1 MDATELYR
9 SGKLNEA
16 IQALGSALRS
26 NPADLRGR
34 TFLFELLCFAGEFDR
49 AQKQLQ
55 VLASGGGDAATG
67 ALLYHAALHAER
79 KRQEMFTN
87 NELPEKP
94 TEGES
99 ASTIS
104 GTLNGEPFEAL
115 TDADPRIGGRLE
127 VFAAGDYLWIPLE
140 HVTEVTIEPPRR
152 LRDLLW
158 IPAQVR
164 TGPGFQNME
173 LGEVLIPALAAG
185 SWKNADDN
193 VRLGRATVWEEIDEE
208 QVVPVGQKMLLV
220 DGEECP
226 FLEVRSLIIETSD
239 PAS

>member
-1 MDATELYR
+1 M
-9 SGKLNEA
+9 
-16 IQALGSALRS
+16 
-26 NPADLRGR
+26 
-34 TFLFELLCFAGEFDR
+34 FA
-49 AQKQLQ
+49 
-55 VLASGGGDAATG
+55 
-67 ALLYHAALHAER
+67 
-79 KRQEMFTN
+79 N
-87 NELPEKP
+87 NELPEKR
-94 TEGES
+94 EDGNG
-99 ASTIS
+99 ASTVS

-173 LGEVLIPALAAG
+173 LGEVLLPALAPG
-185 SWKNADDN
+185 SWQNADDN
-193 VRLGRATVWEEIDEE
+193 VRLGRATVWEDIDEE

-226 FLEVRSLIIETSD
+226 FLEVRSLVIGTSD